1 MQFKKGPV
9 YQGPFYFYS
18 FRGRIFPLNYY
29 DADSLRTKEI
39 VQVGRAR
46 LIEVTLTSAT
56 VSLGVKREK
65 PRHFCEN
72 FFSLN

>member
-9 YQGPFYFYS
+9 YEGPFYFCS

-29 DADSLRTKEI
+29 DADSPRTKER

-56 VSLGVKREK
+56 AYLGVKHEK
-65 PRHFCEN
+65 PTYLCEDS
-72 FFSLN
+72 FSLN